1 MAEITSTPGH
11 KYYVPENTSLRELDE
26 VQEHASYYGLSEK
39 WVSAKNLKPG
49 DKVLLS
55 DGTFGVVQSV
65 SIENLSIP
73 EATYNLE
80 VSDFHTYYVGEQSVC
95 AHNVCCQIET
105 GGAKDYSIHES
116 KRAAYRAAKR
126 DAGVVSQQPTR
137 VGLAI
142 NKQGHRIPGKTY
154 TFGDKEI
161 LWHSNGHPKHVMSR
175 HFNYDGHHYF
185 Y

>member
-26 VQEHASYYGLSEK
+26 AQEHASYYGLSEK

-80 VSDFHTYYVGEQSVC
+80 VEAFHTYYVGEQSVC
-95 AHNVCCQIET
+95 VHNVCCQTPDTSPENFT
-105 GGAKDYSIHES
+105 KLKNGQGWRGKDGNVWKKDMLHKDHWDVSNQKGAKLI
-116 KRAAYRAAKR
+116 
-126 DAGVVSQQPTR
+126 
-137 VGLAI
+137 
-142 NKQGHRIPGKTY
+142 
-154 TFGDKEI
+154 
-161 LWHSNGHPKHVMSR
+161 
-175 HFNYDGHHYF
+175 
-185 Y
+185 